1 MMVKTLD
8 DSDEAAI
15 DHIGLWLW
23 RAAMDWRGRMRAEM
37 AVRGYPWHSE
47 ARGEVLAHLG
57 PAGIS
62 QSELTTRMG
71 FTKQAVQQL
80 IDQLAEDGVVHRLP
94 DPHDKRAKRIELTE
108 LGLRDLAERNRVKRG
123 IEDAYRQKLGDRR
136 YKRLEKA
143 LRRLVAEEE
152 A

>member
-1 MMVKTLD
+1 MVKVLD
-8 DSDEAAI
+8 ESDVAAI

-23 RAAMDWRGRMRAEM
+23 RAAIGWRGRMRAEM
-37 AVRGYPWHSE
+37 AARGFPWHSE

-71 FTKQAVQQL
+71 FSKQAVQQL

-94 DPHDKRAKRIELTE
+94 DPSDKRAKRIALTE

-123 IEDAYRQKLGDRR
+123 IEDEYRQKLGDKR
-136 YKRLEKA
+136 YKRLEKT
-143 LRRLVAEEE
+143 LKRLVAEE
-152 A
+152 